1 MSTYVGRYRILRT
14 LGEGGMGR
22 VFLAEAAGPGGFVR
36 RVVVKVVRDV
46 GDPALREALVEEAR
60 IAAVLVHKNIVPVL
74 DLDEAAGERLVILEH
89 VDGLDLR
96 HLLERTGA
104 LPQPLAVYVAAEVAA
119 ALDYAHRR
127 VDGAGRLLGLVH
139 RDVGAANVLVSWE
152 GEVKLTDFGVAGLL
166 RDGVTDGVRG
176 NLAYMAPEQ
185 ASGGAVDARVDV
197 FALGTLLREL
207 LVGKNPFAVDTT
219 LDAARSRQLAPLPPG
234 AGSPALAS
242 LIARATAPDPDD
254 RCPSAAKLREAL
266 LALPGHPVDAARDLA
281 AYVARARP
289 SDAEARRRSLD
300 PSALRAAALGAG
312 RPLTQVAPPA
322 PSARTNRLVVTL
334 GAAAALALVA
344 LFLLLRRPGLPPVV
358 SPDAPTPKVAPVG
371 AADDAHGSTPP
382 PASAS
387 ARTGTLS
394 VNAIPWARIFVDGRA
409 VGQTPRLGFAV
420 RAGSHL
426 VRLVTAGGDERL
438 RTVYVAPG
446 RDTRLTV
453 DFSRP

>member
-46 GDPALREALVEEAR
+46 DDPALRQALVDEAR

-104 LPQPLAVYVAAEVAA
+104 LPQPLAVFVAAEVAA

-127 VDGAGRLLGLVH
+127 ADGAGRLLGLVH

-166 RDGVTDGVRG
+166 GDGRIEGVRG

-197 FALGTLLREL
+197 FALGILLREL
-207 LVGKNPFAVDTT
+207 LVGANPFADDTS
-219 LDAARSRQLAPLPPG
+219 LDAARGRRLAPLPPG
-234 AGSPALAS
+234 AGSPGLES
-242 LIARATAPDPDD
+242 LIARATAPDPE
-254 RCPSAAKLREAL
+254 RRFPSAAALRQAL
-266 LALPGHPVDAARDLA
+266 LALPGRPVDAARELA
-281 AYVARARP
+281 AYVARARRGGAGAQR
-289 SDAEARRRSLD
+289 SSLD
-300 PSALRAAALGAG
+300 ASALKVAALGAG

-322 PSARTNRLVVTL
+322 PRARTNRLVVTL
-334 GAAAALALVA
+334 GGLAGFALMAAV
-344 LFLLLRRPGLPPVV
+344 LLLRRPGLPPVV
-358 SPDAPTPKVAPVG
+358 SPDPPAATVAQP
-371 AADDAHGSTPP
+371 AHAGEGHESPPP
-382 PASAS
+382 PAATA
-387 ARTGTLS
+387 ARPGTLS

-409 VGQTPRLGFAV
+409 AGQTPRLGLAV
-420 RAGSHL
+420 RAGTHT
-426 VRLVTAGGDERL
+426 VRLVTAGGEERQ

-446 RDTRLTV
+446 RDTRLTI